1 MVARRDNVAGKT
13 AAVLGDFARIYDVST
28 ALEEEVD
35 VMGLGI
41 KGAVESFVDQ
51 DATPSVASGQVAYQT
66 ANTVGTTITDFDDG
80 YEGQTI
86 LVVLD
91 ANTTIDL
98 SANANMVGNA
108 GVDFAAAANDA
119 IRCTLVGTV
128 WYCTPID
135 AAA

>member
-1 MVARRDNVAGKT
+1 MVARRDNVVGKT
-13 AAVLGDFARIYDVST
+13 AAVLGDFVRVYDVST
-28 ALEEEVD
+28 ANEDEVD

-41 KGAVESFVDQ
+41 KGAVESFASL
-51 DATPSVASGQVAYQT
+51 DATPSVASGQVAYAT
-66 ANTVGTTITDFDDG
+66 ANAGATTITDFDDG

-91 ANTTIDL
+91 ANTTVDF
-98 SANANMVGNA
+98 SANANMVGNV

-128 WYCTPID
+128 WYCTVID